1 MRFCTNCNAALEY
14 GEDLFCTVC
23 INDGRQLKNKVV
35 KEWKLN
41 IKEKLDIVKKTIDS
55 VEEDVEKIQDESE

>member
-1 MRFCTNCNAALEY
+1 MRFCTNCNAVLEY
-14 GEDLFCTVC
+14 GEDLFCTAC
-23 INDGRQLKNKVV
+23 INDGRQLKNKIV